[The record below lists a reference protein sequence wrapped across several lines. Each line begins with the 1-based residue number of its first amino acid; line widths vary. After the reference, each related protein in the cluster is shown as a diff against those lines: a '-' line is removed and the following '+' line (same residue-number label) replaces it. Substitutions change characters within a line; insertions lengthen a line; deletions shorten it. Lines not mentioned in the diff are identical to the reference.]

1 MTVDEMI
8 FKPVPPQILDSVPEA
23 IWKETLN
30 EVKKL
35 MFVKNMYDYEIYDKA
50 MMQFRQ
56 APQNQRSCCQVF
68 CRLGLSQSQRYR
80 SNLFFDELDAAYA
93 AEHNIEKPKWEA
105 LVSWAQ
111 SKYSPY
117 GIRVTSGTQRVQLA
131 VRQQNESKRWIN
143 MITGLKFE
151 FGAVASTMGIQIAM
165 PAVTQEDSAIDKIIK
180 LAKLKDAG
188 VLTEKEFATKK
199 EQLLREV

>member
-1 MTVDEMI
+1 
-8 FKPVPPQILDSVPEA
+8 
-23 IWKETLN
+23 
-30 EVKKL
+30 
-35 MFVKNMYDYEIYDKA
+35 
-50 MMQFRQ
+50 MQFRQ

-131 VRQQNESKRWIN
+131 VRDVTRKWMAKRWIN